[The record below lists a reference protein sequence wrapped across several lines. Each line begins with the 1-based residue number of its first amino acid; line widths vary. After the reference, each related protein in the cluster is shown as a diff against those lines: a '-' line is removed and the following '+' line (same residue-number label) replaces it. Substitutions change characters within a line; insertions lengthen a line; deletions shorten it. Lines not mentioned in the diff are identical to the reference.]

1 MDSGSSVPPGV
12 QIVQMSGPQLLS
24 YLFHWGLFGALSV
37 QLYLYYDAFPNDRL
51 STKCLVYTVYAIEL
65 VEAVLITQDAF
76 AIFGYGF
83 GDFTELTNIHLMWL
97 DVPVT
102 SGLVAFIGQSFYA
115 YRVYVL
121 SQSWIIPVLILVVS
135 LISSIGAFFTGAIVL
150 QGVPLAG
157 YMLIR
162 LNHELEAAGNYSL
175 VNTTKISASS
185 GVWCGATVVCD
196 IMIAVCMT
204 YYLSKQVT
212 GFRQTRAVVSKL
224 IRLII
229 ETGTLTALVA
239 VITFILFFAFPGKM
253 YFSVSTCLLPRLYGN
268 CILVILNARCQIV
281 GGRGS
286 YSMSMDFSSTPSYL
300 RNTPP
305 GGNDTHLAIKINQEV
320 LSDTAM
326 RGHVEM
332 KGMGVESPDLGACV

>member
-1 MDSGSSVPPGV
+1 MNPGSSVPPGV
-12 QIVQMSGPQLLS
+12 QIVSGPQLLS

-65 VEAVLITQDAF
+65 VETVLITQDAF

-83 GDFTELTNIHLMWL
+83 GDFTELTNIHLAWL

-121 SQSWIIPVLILVVS
+121 SQSWVVPVLIVVVS
-135 LISSIGAFFTGAIVL
+135 PISSVGAFFTGAIML
-150 QGVPLAG
+150 Q
-157 YMLIR
+157 
-162 LNHELEAAGNYSL
+162 AGNYSL
-175 VNTTKISASS
+175 VNMTKISASS

-196 IMIAVCMT
+196 IIIAVCMT

-212 GFRQTRAVVSKL
+212 GFRQTRALVSKL
-224 IRLII
+224 IRLTI
-229 ETGTLTALVA
+229 ETGTLTVA

-253 YFSVSTCLLPRLYGN
+253 YFLVSTCPLPRLYGN
-268 CILVILNARCQIV
+268 CILVMLNARCQIV
-281 GGRGS
+281 GGRGG
-286 YSMSMDFSSTPSYL
+286 YSMSMDLSSTPSFL

-305 GGNDTHLAIKINQEV
+305 GGNDTHLAVKINREV

-326 RGHVEM
+326 HGHVEM
-332 KGMGVESPDLGACV
+332 KGMGIESTDLGACV

>member
-65 VEAVLITQDAF
+65 VETVLITQDAF

-115 YRVYVL
+115 YCVYVL
-121 SQSWIIPVLILVVS
+121 SQSWVIPVLILVVS

-157 YMLIR
+157 WQLLAREYDEDIR
-162 LNHELEAAGNYSL
+162 
-175 VNTTKISASS
+175 I
-185 GVWCGATVVCD
+185 
-196 IMIAVCMT
+196 
-204 YYLSKQVT
+204 
-212 GFRQTRAVVSKL
+212 FR
-224 IRLII
+224 

-268 CILVILNARCQIV
+268 C
-281 GGRGS
+281 GRGS

-332 KGMGVESPDLGACV
+332 KGMGVESPDLGASV

>member
-157 YMLIR
+157 PATLRARIV
-162 LNHELEAAGNYSL
+162 AA
-175 VNTTKISASS
+175 
-185 GVWCGATVVCD
+185 
-196 IMIAVCMT
+196 
-204 YYLSKQVT
+204 
-212 GFRQTRAVVSKL
+212 
-224 IRLII
+224 
-229 ETGTLTALVA
+229 
-239 VITFILFFAFPGKM
+239 
-253 YFSVSTCLLPRLYGN
+253 LPRIAGRLFLDQSERSTARSSIFGTELPRH
-268 CILVILNARCQIV
+268 IL
-281 GGRGS
+281 
-286 YSMSMDFSSTPSYL
+286 PS
-300 RNTPP
+300 
-305 GGNDTHLAIKINQEV
+305 LAIRFI
-320 LSDTAM
+320 A
-326 RGHVEM
+326 
-332 KGMGVESPDLGACV
+332 